1 MIKMLKE
8 ITKAEFENRFPAIS
22 TYGLEQIMPVYL
34 ENGVILTSG
43 EWNGESYTVKSVDGS
58 ESTYR
63 PVQKP
68 VSYDEDG
75 EPEDWE
81 TVGYEEK

>member
-1 MIKMLKE
+1 MLKE
-8 ITKAEFENRFPAIS
+8 MNKTDFENKFPRIS
-22 TYGLEQIMPVYL
+22 TYGLEMYSPVYL
-34 ENGVILTSG
+34 ENGVILINT
-43 EWNGESYTVKSVDGS
+43 EWNGEVYTVKNTDGT
-58 ESTYR
+58 ENVYQ

-81 TVGYEEK
+81 IVGYEET